1 VRNLCGSVALIGVLG
16 TAGCSTQAKWTY
28 PLDSHDLFVSQ
39 APAVNLTVA
48 VLPFREDR
56 PLKNVSATRYMW
68 LIPVVPLGWVTY
80 ERPEAARVL
89 NSIEKYEFQ
98 LDDDLGKAAA
108 RSFQQSKLFHRVYF
122 TLGGETREADLI
134 LRGTARHTTY
144 DGKIWSY
151 GLSVF
156 VYPLWWIGVPFG
168 SSTNKLALELRLE
181 DENENSLWTYDYSGD
196 DWLIQGYYYNYGDD
210 VTNMAGL
217 MEQAMNA
224 AVNDLAPK
232 LSGIARSVR
241 SESPAPTRGPE
252 PAPSRTD
259 PSPR

>member
-1 VRNLCGSVALIGVLG
+1 MV
-16 TAGCSTQAKWTY
+16 
-28 PLDSHDLFVSQ
+28 SHG
-39 APAVNLTVA
+39 PAVNLTVA

-68 LIPVVPLGWVTY
+68 LVPVVPFGWVSY

-98 LDDDLGKAAA
+98 LDEDLGKAAA
-108 RSFQQSKLFHRVYF
+108 RSFEQSTLFHRVYF
-122 TLGGETREADLI
+122 TLGGETREADLV

-151 GLSVF
+151 GLSVCA
-156 VYPLWWIGVPFG
+156 YPLWWIGAPFG
-168 SSTNKLALELRLE
+168 SSTNNLDIELRLE
-181 DENENSLWTYDYSGD
+181 DENENLLWTYDYASN

-210 VTNMAGL
+210 ITNMAGL

-224 AVNDLAPK
+224 ALNDLAPK
-232 LSGIARSVR
+232 LSEIARSIR
-241 SESPAPTRGPE
+241 DQSRASTRVPE
-252 PAPSRTD
+252 PAPGQTH